1 MFPDEDI
8 QTFTLTLSVTGS
20 AMNREALRDL
30 LEPIVEHCTAAE
42 AIETGLDGA
51 GVSTRVGLMLNDER
65 IDQLIAGEEAVM
77 SDFHSHGIYPEN

>member
-30 LEPIVEHCTAAE
+30 LDRIVQHSTAAA

-51 GVSTRVGLMLNDER
+51 GIAARVGLLLNDER
-65 IDQLIAGEEAVM
+65 IDQLIAGEEAAL
-77 SDFHSHGIYPEN
+77 SDLHAHGIYPEN